1 LPRTHRTARR
11 VPGLRVAVIV
21 VVGVLALWPLF
32 AEGLYADW
40 GQFVG
45 FWQATVAVA
54 LVFALGFSEKTPLRA
69 TPSRLATAVLWVV
82 YVASLFVAV
91 APRQAVQEI
100 VKFGLYSLVFLAVSE
115 ATRSGESARLAG
127 GERPSVS
134 SEATGAS
141 GVILALWASCV
152 VMALASLV
160 AAVGLLRYEVV
171 AGGRLSTFLHYAN
184 SAGSL
189 TGAAFLAG
197 LALRRRLLPSCL
209 GGVLLY
215 DVGQWVLLV
224 TFVLT
229 MSRGAFLV
237 LPVAFLVTLLVW
249 PPGRRLGP
257 LGDLA
262 LTGFAAGA
270 IAPFLARFFG
280 QPGPGAALLGGGLVL
295 ALGVGWLGRRYSA
308 LPVRRQWGFLAAL
321 AAVVVVG
328 GTLLLSNGV
337 LPKTLAA
344 RLRSF
349 NLSERSAAERI
360 IWSRDALDVIADH
373 PFLGVGGGGWASV
386 YYQYQGYP
394 YVTREV
400 HNDFLEIGVETGL
413 PGLATFLALL
423 GSGAWAVWRVARR
436 GGRDERLAALAG
448 AGTMLALHSAID
460 FNLALAAVGIHLWA
474 ILGALD
480 GIELGARGEPRPAG
494 RDGRSGRR
502 ETSLKPTLVAPRLG
516 ILAVALAVSILGV
529 SLLGGFLAAFNAARL
544 GAQMRLEQ
552 SHAAFVRAVSLDPWS
567 PEFRIKHAVTCERLF
582 EATGEPEY
590 MKEARAEAERA
601 VALDSRNPAGHA
613 YYATLGLRYGPYD
626 EAESHL
632 RTATALHPFD
642 PERYEQMATFYLT
655 LGRAYLVEGELALA
669 REKLEKSFATLG
681 LLADQAAKAPPD
693 TPTGRALP
701 SVTPPVALYAGQAA
715 LLLGDGDEAT
725 RLLLYAREAGASI
738 IAGESGRT
746 VRYRKAQASL
756 WLALAAETRG
766 DVVGSARYLKEA
778 RAAIPEADRELQTLR
793 ALVGLLPR

>member
-1 LPRTHRTARR
+1 LPRTHRTARH
-11 VPGLRVAVIV
+11 VPGLRAAVIV

-54 LVFALGFSEKTPLRA
+54 LVFALGLSEKTPLRV
-69 TPSRLATAVLWVV
+69 TPSRLATAVLWLL

-100 VKFGLYSLVFLAVSE
+100 VKFGLYSLVFLTVSE
-115 ATRSGESARLAG
+115 TTRSGESARLAAA
-127 GERPSVS
+127 ERAPVPS
-134 SEATGAS
+134 EIPGAS
-141 GVILALWASCV
+141 GVMLALWASCA

-160 AAVGLLRYEVV
+160 AAVGLLPYEVV
-171 AGGRLSTFLHYAN
+171 TGGRLYTFLHYPN

-189 TGAAFLAG
+189 AGAAFLVG
-197 LALRRRLLPSCL
+197 LGLRRRLLARCL
-209 GGVLLY
+209 GGRILY
-215 DVGQWVLLV
+215 DVSQWVLLV
-224 TFVLT
+224 TFILT

-237 LPVAFLVTLLVW
+237 LPVAFGVTLLVW
-249 PPGRRLGP
+249 PPRQRFEA

-262 LTGFAAGA
+262 LTGLAAGA
-270 IAPFLARFFG
+270 VAPFLARFFG
-280 QPGPGAALLGGGLVL
+280 QPAPGVALLGGGLVL
-295 ALGVGWLGRRYSA
+295 ALGLGWLGRRYSA
-308 LPVRRQWGFLAAL
+308 LPPRRQLGFLAMLVVAL
-321 AAVVVVG
+321 VVG
-328 GTLLLSNGV
+328 GALLLSTGA
-337 LPKTLAA
+337 LPTTLAA
-344 RLRSF
+344 RLRGF
-349 NLSERSAAERI
+349 NLAETSAAERI
-360 IWSRDALDVIADH
+360 IWSRDALAVIVDH

-394 YVTREV
+394 YIAREV

-494 RDGRSGRR
+494 REGRPGRR
-502 ETSLKPTLVAPRLG
+502 EASHKPTLVARLG

-544 GAQMRLEQ
+544 GAQMRLET
-552 SHAAFVRAVSLDPWS
+552 SHAAFLRAVSLDPWS
-567 PEFRIKHAVTCERLF
+567 PEFRLKHAVTCERLF

-590 MKEARAEAERA
+590 ITEARAEAERA
-601 VALDSRNPAGHA
+601 IALDPRNPAGHA
-613 YYATLGLRYGPYD
+613 YYATLGLGYGPYD

-632 RTATALHPFD
+632 RTAAALHPFD
-642 PERYEQMATFYLT
+642 PERYEQMASFYLT
-655 LGRAYLVEGELALA
+655 LGRAYLAKGELALA
-669 REKLEKSFATLG
+669 REKLEKSFAILG
-681 LLADQAAKAPPD
+681 LLEEQAAKTPPD
-693 TPTGRALP
+693 TPKGRALP

-725 RLLLYAREAGASI
+725 RLLLYAREAGACV
-738 IAGESGRT
+738 IAGESGQT
-746 VRYRKAQASL
+746 VRDRKAQASL
-756 WLALAAETRG
+756 WLALVAETRG
-766 DVVGSARYLKEA
+766 DAAGRARYLKEA
-778 RAAIPEADRELQTLR
+778 RATLPEAESELQTLR
-793 ALVGLLPR
+793 TLVGLLPR